1 MTKFIPLS
9 VPNIKGNEKKYINEA
24 IDTEWVSSA
33 GPHIIKFEENF
44 RKYLSVSASCACQS
58 GTAGLHLCL
67 AVMDIKDGDIVL
79 VPTLTFIATINAVI
93 YQRATPVFVDCDDS
107 LGINVDRIIEYLE
120 NDCYQENGKTFEKQ
134 SKKQVKAVIP
144 VHVFGNACQLERLME
159 VAKKYDLKVIEDATE
174 SLGTYFTEG
183 SYKGRYTGT
192 IADAGVFSFNG
203 NKIMTT
209 GGGGMVVSNNQDLI
223 DRVRYLSTQAK
234 DDVVY
239 FIHDHVGYNY
249 RLTNVQA
256 ALGLGQLEQIEQ
268 FIETKKNNYL
278 LYKELL
284 KNSKLGYILDFDPT
298 TRPNYWFYSFVL
310 NTPNADMRDKLIQY
324 MADHN
329 VQTRPVWK
337 LNHTQKPF
345 VKYNVIGGDIAQSY
359 YDSIVNIPCS
369 TNLEANDVK
378 RVCEL
383 ILEFEDKYY
392 E

>member
-9 VPNIKGNEKKYINEA
+9 VPNIRGNEKKYINEA

-33 GPHIIKFEENF
+33 GPHIEKFEENF
-44 RKYLSVSASCACQS
+44 RNYLRVSASCACQS

-107 LGINVDRIIEYLE
+107 LGINVDKIQEYLE
-120 NDCYQENGKTFEKQ
+120 NDCYQEEGKTFEKE
-134 SKKQVKAVIP
+134 SGKQVKAIIP
-144 VHVFGNACQLERLME
+144 VHVFGNACQLERVMPI
-159 VAKKYDLKVIEDATE
+159 AHKYGLKVIEDATE
-174 SLGTYFTEG
+174 SLGTYYTEG
-183 SYKGRYTGT
+183 AYKDCFTGT

-209 GGGGMVVSNNQDLI
+209 GGGGMVVSNDKKLI
-223 DRVRYLSTQAK
+223 DMVRYLSTQAK

-239 FIHDHVGYNY
+239 FVHDNVGYNY

-256 ALGLGQLEQIEQ
+256 ALGLGQLEQIEK
-268 FIETKKNNYL
+268 FIETKRRNYF

-284 KNSKLGYILDFDPT
+284 KNSRLGYILDFDPS

-310 NTPNADMRDKLIQY
+310 NTPNANLRDRFIQF
-324 MADHN
+324 MSDN
-329 VQTRPVWK
+329 DVQTRPVWK

-345 VKYNVIGGDIAQSY
+345 VNYKVLGGDIAQTY
-359 YDSIVNIPCS
+359 YDSIINIPCS
-369 TNLEANDVK
+369 TNLSSEDVK
-378 RVCEL
+378 RVCKL
-383 ILEFEDKYY
+383 ILKFEDENYG
-392 E
+392 